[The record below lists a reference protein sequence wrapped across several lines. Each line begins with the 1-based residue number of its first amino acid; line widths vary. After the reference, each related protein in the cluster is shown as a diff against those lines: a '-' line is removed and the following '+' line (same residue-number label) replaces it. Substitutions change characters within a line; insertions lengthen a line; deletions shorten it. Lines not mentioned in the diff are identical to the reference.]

1 VSAIEL
7 IGALQRHIAYT
18 VSGVQYNRPCGCGA
32 GALARWVWIQGTG
45 QIKVAGVKNRK
56 SKTAGGGAR
65 STRAF
70 GIL

>member
-7 IGALQRHIAYT
+7 MGALQRHTAYT
-18 VSGVQYNRPCGCGA
+18 VSGVQYNRPCGA